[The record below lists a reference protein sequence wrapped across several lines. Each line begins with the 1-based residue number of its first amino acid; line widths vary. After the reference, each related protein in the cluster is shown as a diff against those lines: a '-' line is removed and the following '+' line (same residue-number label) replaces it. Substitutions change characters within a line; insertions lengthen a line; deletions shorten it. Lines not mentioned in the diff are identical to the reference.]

1 VPSSRYNRFGLGEG
15 EPMLHP
21 FRLFILGILFY
32 ILYKLLSGGTRKPVG
47 KSAADQ
53 TVPPAEDV
61 LVEDPECHTLIPRKQ
76 AVEADLDGKTH
87 YFCSQKCRDIFA
99 ENLNLRTEKGAGE

>member
-1 VPSSRYNRFGLGEG
+1 
-15 EPMLHP
+15 MLQP
-21 FRLFILGILFY
+21 FRLFILGILIY
-32 ILYKLLSGGTRKPVG
+32 ILYKLLSGGISKPVG

-53 TVPPAEDV
+53 TVPAAEDV

-76 AVEADLDGKTH
+76 AVAAELDGKPH

-99 ENLNLRTEKGAGE
+99 EKLNSKTEKGAGE